1 MRINQSYWIWGQFS
15 KKDTLYLNSIKD
27 NVQISLKSPKFEIHL
42 TLCGPYEKLD
52 NEFLFNLN
60 NLSNKNHSIILNL
73 EKIDFSDEKFKSF
86 FIKTNKSL
94 ELNNLRNSIYKLSKF
109 ASKNYYDP
117 HISLAYGNHK
127 KYNKELL
134 ISRMPKL
141 RKKILL
147 SKISLVY
154 VNEELNIWRILN
166 NYDLRIDKR

>member
-1 MRINQSYWIWGQFS
+1 MRISKAYWIWGQFS
-15 KKDTLYLNSIKD
+15 EKDTLYLNSIKD
-27 NVQISLKSPKFEIHL
+27 NVQISLKSPKFDVHL

-52 NEFLFNLN
+52 HDFLFNLN
-60 NLSNKNHSIILNL
+60 NLSNKNQSIILNL
-73 EKIDFSDEKFKSF
+73 EKFDFSDEKFKSF
-86 FIKTNKSL
+86 FIKTNKSI
-94 ELNNLRNSIYKLSKF
+94 ELNNLRNSIYNLSKF
-109 ASKNYYDP
+109 ASKNDYDP

-127 KYNKELL
+127 KYQKDLL

-166 NYDLRIDKR
+166 NYDLRID

>member
-1 MRINQSYWIWGQFS
+1 MRISKAYWIWGRFS
-15 KKDTLYLNSIKD
+15 KNDTLYLNSIKD
-27 NVQISLKSPKFEIHL
+27 NVQISLKSPKFDIHL

-52 NEFLFNLN
+52 HDFLFNLN
-60 NLSNKNHSIILNL
+60 NLSNKNQSIILNL
-73 EKIDFSDEKFKSF
+73 EKFDFSDEKFKSF
-86 FIKTNKSL
+86 FIKTNKSI

-109 ASKNYYDP
+109 ASKNDYDP

-127 KYNKELL
+127 KYNKDLL

-166 NYDLRIDKR
+166 NYNLRTD

>member
-1 MRINQSYWIWGQFS
+1 MRIRKAYWIWGQFS

-27 NVQISLKSPKFEIHL
+27 NVQISLKSPKFDVHL

-52 NEFLFNLN
+52 HDFLFNLN
-60 NLSNKNHSIILNL
+60 NLSNKNQSIILNL
-73 EKIDFSDEKFKSF
+73 EKFDFSDEKFKSF
-86 FIKTNKSL
+86 FIKTNKSI
-94 ELNNLRNSIYKLSKF
+94 ELNNLRNNIYKLSKF
-109 ASKNYYDP
+109 ASKDDYEP

-127 KYNKELL
+127 KYHKDLL

-166 NYDLRIDKR
+166 NYDLRID